1 MRKYFEWKLSD
12 LEKRMGEEMQNLLN
26 ENNDSDGVFADTINL
41 SHSGRT
47 PRVPGGNIK
56 NGYSNLESPLPKK
69 KKNVQV
75 HESSIGVT
83 GIEVKGHDYSTLRRS
98 NTGPYGVEGD
108 ITNGMTPTEV
118 PIIRNGPNQEGNY
131 TENKEKKCLHV
142 LGKNGSGN
150 TNEDTLLLDS
160 SNYKS
165 KDLGLDYNVGLKTSP
180 EFSGI
185 SAKKPQN
192 NIKQQINIMAS
203 DLHKWKI
210 HPTPEINRKALDTDT
225 TDLALQSPPPEL
237 EHTQQQ
243 QDRCIHKKFSFGP
256 MAPNPSLTQD
266 PKQFSPRPRSTT
278 PPIDPKDLIP
288 ENARP
293 VTSDLVGSNEH
304 IGQGSPVTPGQID
317 TPNLEPKL
325 LSKSNS
331 YPKEDA
337 VIDPINGFEPNQDFS
352 NQKIKADADSDSRRG
367 SRSKTFPDL
376 SVMPSSSDLGLSQ
389 QESDSFFG
397 LQNDSKKPTDG
408 LKAETNSFDGG
419 SNK

>member
-1 MRKYFEWKLSD
+1 MNSLRDPLERRRMMMVQYGEKPCWTCAVKSASANNTPLLRTQSQPNDQTSDQDDPCCCKNSTKEYFTPEMIIMRKYFEWKLSD

-47 PRVPGGNIK
+47 PRVPGGNIR

-83 GIEVKGHDYSTLRRS
+83 GPELKGHDYSTLRRS
-98 NTGPYGVEGD
+98 NTGPYGVEVD
-108 ITNGMTPTEV
+108 IANGMTSTEI
-118 PIIRNGPNQEGNY
+118 PIIRKGPDQDGNS
-131 TENKEKKCLHV
+131 TENKEKEFLHV
-142 LGKNGSGN
+142 LGKSGSGN

-160 SNYKS
+160 SNYIS
-165 KDLGLDYNVGLKTSP
+165 KDLRFDYKVGLKTSP

-185 SAKKPQN
+185 SAKNPHN

-210 HPTPEINRKALDTDT
+210 HPTPAINRKTPDTDT

-256 MAPNPSLTQD
+256 MAPNPSLSQD
-266 PKQFSPRPRSTT
+266 PKQFSPRPKSTT
-278 PPIDPKDLIP
+278 PSIDPKDL
-288 ENARP
+288 
-293 VTSDLVGSNEH
+293 
-304 IGQGSPVTPGQID
+304 TP
-317 TPNLEPKL
+317 
-325 LSKSNS
+325 
-331 YPKEDA
+331 
-337 VIDPINGFEPNQDFS
+337 
-352 NQKIKADADSDSRRG
+352 
-367 SRSKTFPDL
+367 
-376 SVMPSSSDLGLSQ
+376 
-389 QESDSFFG
+389 
-397 LQNDSKKPTDG
+397 
-408 LKAETNSFDGG
+408 
-419 SNK
+419 